1 MSAVNTAAPL
11 ADTNKSIFVTCNTS
25 LFSIFPILLSALFCN
40 LHSALLLV
48 QNFYYTNTLERNTM
62 NAVNTVAAPADPN
75 KSIFVNC
82 NTSLFSMFPIPLSAL
97 FCNLHSAL
105 LLVQN
110 FYYTNTLERNT
121 MNAVNAVAAPA
132 DPNKSIFVS
141 CNTSLFSML
150 PILPSIHNF
159 IFIWYCPFYCLHKVS
174 IILKR

>member
-25 LFSIFPILLSALFCN
+25 LFSIFPIL
-40 LHSALLLV
+40 
-48 QNFYYTNTLERNTM
+48 
-62 NAVNTVAAPADPN
+62 
-75 KSIFVNC
+75 
-82 NTSLFSMFPIPLSAL
+82 LSAL